1 MPADTGVW
9 LALASPRD
17 GWHEAAVAA
26 TQQLSGPLV
35 VTWPVI
41 AEASYLLLTRSDRVQ
56 AIFPETVL
64 SFIRAKACVAL

>member
-1 MPADTGVW
+1 MLADTGYW
-9 LALASPRD
+9 LALASPLD

-26 TQQLSGPLV
+26 AQQLSGPLV

-41 AEASYLLLTRSDRVQ
+41 AEASP
-56 AIFPETVL
+56 IFPETVL